1 MDNVK
6 AVILA
11 AGESKRMKSGL
22 TKLLHRLGRKA
33 LVEFPAGA
41 CKECGIKDVIVVVG
55 YQADR
60 VISVLGNS
68 FTYIYQEKRLGTGD
82 ALKKALPLL
91 KDFKGELLVLPGDA
105 PFVTASVLKNLI
117 ACHRKSKPAATIL
130 TASIPD
136 PSHYGRIIRNGYNQI
151 KRIVEYKNATGEE
164 LGIKEVNSGVYC
176 FDTQAVISVIPELQ
190 PNPVTGEYYL
200 TDVVSLLNDKGY
212 RVEAFFSKDPTIVLG
227 VNTPEDFETAI
238 NIMRRKNKFLNG

>member
-11 AGESKRMKSGL
+11 AGESTRMKSGL
-22 TKLLHRLGRKA
+22 SKLLHQLGGKT

-55 YQADR
+55 YQADK

-82 ALKKALPLL
+82 ALKRALPLL
-91 KDFKGELLVLPGDA
+91 EDFEGELLVLPGDA
-105 PFVTASVLKNLI
+105 PFITASVLKNLI
-117 ACHRKSKPAATIL
+117 AYHKKSKPAATIL
-130 TASIPD
+130 TAFLDD
-136 PSHYGRIIRNGYNQI
+136 PSHYGRIVRDGYKRI
-151 KRIVEYKNATGEE
+151 KEIVEYKNATTKE
-164 LGIKEVNSGVYC
+164 LDIKEVNSGVYL
-176 FDTQAVISVIPELQ
+176 FDTKAVISVIPQLQ

-200 TDVVSLLNDKGY
+200 TDAISLLNEKGY
-212 RVEAFFSKDPTIVLG
+212 RVEAFLSQDPTVVLG
-227 VNTPEDFETAI
+227 VNTPEDFKKAA
-238 NIMRRKNKFLNG
+238 NIMRQKIKDL